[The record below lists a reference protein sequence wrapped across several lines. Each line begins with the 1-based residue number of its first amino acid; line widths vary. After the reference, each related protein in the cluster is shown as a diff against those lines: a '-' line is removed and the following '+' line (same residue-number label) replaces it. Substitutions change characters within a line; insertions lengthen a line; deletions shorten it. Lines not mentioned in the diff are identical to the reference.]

1 MNTIIAGLIAVII
14 VFGYKIY
21 ALKREVT
28 ALANELAD
36 EHQECST
43 VSEYNQKQIEMKT
56 AKKAK
61 IMELLAGQ
69 AKISNSAVAKELG
82 VSNVSAFRYLEE
94 LEKEGKIKQN
104 GGFGKWVYYSKAN

>member
-1 MNTIIAGLIAVII
+1 MNLIIGALVAIVI

-21 ALKREVT
+21 ALKRELT
-28 ALANELAD
+28 ALTKELAD
-36 EHQECST
+36 EQQECST
-43 VSEYNQKQIEMKT
+43 VSEYNQKQIEMKK

-69 AKISNSAVAKELG
+69 AKISNGAVAKELG